1 LFANNCNCE
10 PEDIPLRLPDA
21 SPLTPQELSRL
32 GLAKFVAFDTETTG
46 LDNKSCRV
54 IELGAVRYEGGE
66 ISERF
71 TRLLKVDEPLPVFIT
86 RLTGITDED
95 LANEPRFE
103 DVAHELVD
111 FFGTDPILGQN
122 IRFDLDFMDAELM
135 RIPEGAPLAPPGDI
149 YDTLTVAR
157 SLFPMEFSR
166 FGLGAMA
173 RQLGVDLTSA
183 HRATDDAEAT
193 GNVLLALLGRARR
206 LPHGELREMLRILGQ
221 SSFTLGSLLDGLLA
235 IGPGEHGVWTP
246 ADLPDNRIGDF
257 AALGVDRERVGD
269 VTKVDADTYANFFA
283 DSGPIAKQ
291 VPGYQVR
298 QGQVDMAWDVHETM
312 ENGGQLICEAGTGTG
327 KSLAYLLPALMHAR
341 SGRGRVIVSTH
352 TRHLQNQLFD
362 KDLPYLSE
370 AFSGDMR
377 AVLLK
382 GRGNY
387 ICKRRYD
394 SLVAEP
400 DSLDGYERLSLL
412 PIVRWLNR
420 TKTGDINEAPGV
432 RQSLARGIWPRLSAD
447 SGFCSNRVCRASE
460 GCFLHRIRTSA
471 LVADVVLINHALL
484 FSDLASDGGVLG
496 DYDRLIVDEA
506 HHIEDIAA
514 NHLGLNYH
522 FVPLRNLLTQ
532 MHDVSA
538 KRPGLLMALRALQP
552 MLETPLERGE
562 SDQPGPIDRLID
574 TITTLHHTADH
585 FHGELYGLLSVS
597 SESES
602 QNANGSRYY
611 GRSVRYL
618 SGELAFAPI
627 LPAIQAHQRAFIDIL
642 KTLDKLLDILD
653 EAEDSLIDGNDVVA
667 RLKSIRAELKGM
679 GDAFRILTGPEP
691 ANTVLWY
698 SVGRDAR
705 AGATLNSAPLDVSVV
720 LTEKLYPQLE
730 SLALTSATLT
740 VNNKFDFMRK
750 RLGLTDAKGVVYPT
764 PFEMADQMFIAVAD
778 MFGVPKGNLDQYVEG
793 VASLAHRLPTELDA
807 GTLVLFTSQKMLGDA
822 FDQASPMLERNGW
835 TTFAQGVGSS
845 QAEMLDRFRDER
857 KSVLFGVDSFWEGID
872 VPGDSLELLLIAK
885 LPFHV
890 PNDPLVEARSEKIKA
905 EGGNPFIE
913 YTVPEA
919 ILRLRQGLGRLIRRT
934 DDYGVAV
941 ICDPRLVRSR
951 WGRIMVDSLPVR
963 PQVYT
968 DYESMFNDIRYFLE
982 GDEEPTE

>member
-1 LFANNCNCE
+1 
-10 PEDIPLRLPDA
+10 
-21 SPLTPQELSRL
+21 LTPQELARL
-32 GLAKFVAFDTETTG
+32 GLSKFVAFDTETTG
-46 LDNKSCRV
+46 LDPANCRV
-54 IELGAVRYEGGE
+54 IELGAVRFEGGE
-66 ISERF
+66 VADRF
-71 TRLLKVDEPLPVFIT
+71 TRLLRVDEPLPAFIT
-86 RLTGITDED
+86 RLTGITDDD
-95 LANEPRFE
+95 LANEQPFE
-103 DVAHELVD
+103 AVAQEMVD
-111 FFGTDPILGQN
+111 FFGDDPILGQN
-122 IRFDLDFMDAELM
+122 IKFDLDFLEAELM
-135 RIPEGAPLAPPGDI
+135 RIPEGAPLPPPGDI
-149 YDTLTVAR
+149 YDTLPIAR

-173 RQLGVDLTSA
+173 RQLEVDLSNA

-193 GNVLLALLGRARR
+193 GNVLLALMACARR

-221 SSFTLGSLLDGLLA
+221 TSFSLGALLDGLLA
-235 IGPGEHGVWTP
+235 IGPGEHGHWTP
-246 ADLPDNRIGDF
+246 PDLADNRLGEF
-257 AALGVDRERVGD
+257 ENLGVDRERNFD
-269 VTKVDADTYANFFA
+269 AEKVDIDTYSDFF
-283 DSGPIAKQ
+283 SETGPVAKQ
-291 VPGYQVR
+291 VPGYEVR

-312 ENGGQLICEAGTGTG
+312 ESGGQLICEAGTGTG

-341 SGRGRVIVSTH
+341 SGKGRVVVSTH

-370 AFSGDMR
+370 VFAGDVR
-377 AVLLK
+377 ATLLK

-394 SLVAEP
+394 ALVTEP
-400 DSLDGYERLSLL
+400 DSLENGERLSLL

-432 RQSLARGIWPRLSAD
+432 RQSLAWGLWPRLSAD

-460 GCFLHRIRTSA
+460 GCFLHRIRMSA
-471 LVADVVLINHALL
+471 LASDVVLINHALL

-496 DYDRLIVDEA
+496 EYDRLIIDEA

-514 NHLGLNYH
+514 NHLGMEYH

-562 SDQPGPIDRLID
+562 ADKPGPIDRVVD
-574 TITTLHHTADH
+574 AITSLHRTGDH
-585 FHGELYGLLSVS
+585 FHGELYSLLSVTR
-597 SESES
+597 EENG
-602 QNANGSRYY
+602 QNNNGSVYY
-611 GRSVRYL
+611 NRSTRYL
-618 SGELAFAPI
+618 SGELAFGP
-627 LPAIQAHQRAFIDIL
+627 LQPTIQAHHRSFIEL
-642 KTLDKLLDILD
+642 LRELDKLLEILS
-653 EAEDSLIDGNDVVA
+653 EADDPLIDGNDVVA
-667 RLKSIRAELKGM
+667 RLKSVRTELKGIA
-679 GDAFRILTGPEP
+679 DAFSILTGAEPE
-691 ANTVLWY
+691 NTVMWY
-698 SVGRDAR
+698 RVGKDAR
-705 AGATLNSAPLDVSVV
+705 AGVTLNSAPLDVSIV
-720 LTEKLYPQLE
+720 LNEKLYPKLE
-730 SLALTSATLT
+730 SVALTSATLT
-740 VNNKFDFMRK
+740 VDNKFDFIRK
-750 RLGLTDAKGVVYPT
+750 RLGLNNARGVVYPT
-764 PFEMADQMFIAVAD
+764 PFEMSDQMFIAVAD
-778 MFGVPKGNLDQYVEG
+778 MFGVPKGNLDEYVEG
-793 VASLAHRLPTELDA
+793 VSMLAHRLPTELDA

-822 FDQASPMLERNGW
+822 YDQAAPLLERQGW

-845 QAEMLDRFRDER
+845 QAEMLDRFRIER
-857 KSVLFGVDSFWEGID
+857 KSVLFGVNSFWEGID

-963 PQVYT
+963 PNVYT
-968 DYESMFNDIRYFLE
+968 DYAKLFEDIRYFLE
-982 GDEEPTE
+982 GDE